1 MSTGSDLRTIEDL
14 CRLKARMQAVV
25 DALEVAEHELSVMTL
40 GHRGISDG
48 MMARMG
54 DAWVETGQGA
64 RRARGMMREIDKEM
78 KEMESRV
85 VMRKKI
91 DGMMRKA

>member
-25 DALEVAEHELSVMTL
+25 DALDVAEHELSVMTL

-48 MMARMG
+48 MLRRMG

-64 RRARGMMREIDKEM
+64 RRARGMIREIEKELRMKEEVVKMRE
-78 KEMESRV
+78 
-85 VMRKKI
+85 KI
-91 DGMMRKA
+91 QRRIR